1 MYFEFVPP
9 VIKYILMMF
18 RIIVIPEKKK
28 VRRLIELS
36 WYLFR
41 R

>member
-1 MYFEFVPP
+1 MYFEFLPP

-28 VRRLIELS
+28 CVV
-36 WYLFR
+36 
-41 R
+41 

>member
-28 VRRLIELS
+28 KCVA
-36 WYLFR
+36 
-41 R
+41 

>member
-18 RIIVIPEKKK
+18 RIIVIPEKKSASFNRIK
-28 VRRLIELS
+28 LILV
-36 WYLFR
+36 
-41 R
+41 